1 MSIENVY
8 LIAEQPIQ
16 SLDAFCVAKEIVL
29 SRQVLCRALAMQI
42 AEELDASADLP
53 EGFDAMSIPALVE
66 WSTTQRMHLDV
77 YALKLK
83 LWMVLYTN
91 REMLHLMDAFMKPTQ
106 ASVDADTLDD
116 ILSVACFQDGF
127 GEWMGQPMPATN
139 APLPPTPKVDVI
151 VVSSP
156 DIPQF
161 DDDELTGAFIDNPEL
176 ASLVSEVLAG
186 EQVGKKRRSIFASFR
201 RK

>member
-53 EGFDAMSIPALVE
+53 EGFDAMSIPGLVE
-66 WSTTQRMHLDV
+66 WMTAQRMNLDL

-91 REMLHLMDAFMKPTQ
+91 RERLHLMDAFLKPTQ

-116 ILSVACFQDGF
+116 ILSVPSFQDGY
-127 GEWMGQPMPATN
+127 GEWMGQLLPSTGEPY
-139 APLPPTPKVDVI
+139 PPTSKVDVI

-161 DDDELTGAFIDNPEL
+161 DDEALTGAFMDNPEL